1 MTLRGTAR
9 QVVERVLPS
18 QAHAWLA
25 RHANGGAPAPRP
37 QRVEFGSFRRLDPI
51 GHRWGK
57 DRGGLPID
65 RYYIEGFLAAHA
77 ADVRGRVLEVG
88 DDRYTI
94 RFGGDAVER
103 RDVLHLLPGNPAA
116 TIVADLTRGDHIP
129 SDAFDCV
136 ILTQTLHVLPDPGA
150 AMRTVH
156 RILKPGGVLLA
167 SMPGISQISRWDME
181 RWGDYWRFTS
191 LSAQALAAA
200 VFPPALVTVG
210 VHGNVLTAIAFLHGL
225 AAQELGSEEL
235 DYEDPDFQLIITV
248 RAVRPVEDR

>member
-1 MTLRGTAR
+1 
-9 QVVERVLPS
+9 
-18 QAHAWLA
+18 
-25 RHANGGAPAPRP
+25 
-37 QRVEFGSFRRLDPI
+37 
-51 GHRWGK
+51 
-57 DRGGLPID
+57 
-65 RYYIEGFLAAHA
+65 
-77 ADVRGRVLEVG
+77 
-88 DDRYTI
+88 
-94 RFGGDAVER
+94 
-103 RDVLHLLPGNPAA
+103 
-116 TIVADLTRGDHIP
+116 
-129 SDAFDCV
+129 
-136 ILTQTLHVLPDPGA
+136 LHVLPDPGA

-181 RWGDYWRFTS
+181 RWGDYWRFTT